1 MEIFSLVLIVAA
13 TLAVL
18 AVVVLA
24 WSWYM
29 GFFSKI
35 YIQLKEVPE
44 MTILFVLYLLL
55 TNRNMN
61 YTGAMKDTYRGYK
74 DMERRTRELLGD
86 LPRFPVMGGVYYTS
100 PSEVKVPGICMEWH
114 IMRRG

>member
-1 MEIFSLVLIVAA
+1 MELFSLVLAVAA
-13 TLAVL
+13 ILAVL
-18 AVVVLA
+18 VVAVLA
-24 WSWYM
+24 YSWYM
-29 GFFSKI
+29 GFFNKI

-44 MTILFVLYLLL
+44 MTILFVLSLPL

-86 LPRFPVMGGVYYTS
+86 LPLFPVMGGVYYTS
-100 PSEVKVPGICMEWH
+100 PSEVKVPGTCMEYC
-114 IMRRG
+114 IMRRE